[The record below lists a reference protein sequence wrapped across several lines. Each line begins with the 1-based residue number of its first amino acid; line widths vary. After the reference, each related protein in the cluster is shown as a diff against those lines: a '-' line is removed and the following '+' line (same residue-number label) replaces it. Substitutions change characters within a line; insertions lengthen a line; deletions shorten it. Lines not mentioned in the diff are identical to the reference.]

1 MQQVLD
7 ALFSPLDKKYC
18 LYFFYVTVLAFIA
31 FAIVV
36 VGVLQKLMGKGK
48 KNLTLLLALV
58 GPFLLY
64 FQSRLLY
71 SMCVN

>member
-18 LYFFYVTVLAFIA
+18 LYFFYVTVLAFVFFVIA
-31 FAIVV
+31 V
-36 VGVLQKLMGKGK
+36 VGVINKLMKKGK
-48 KNLTLLLALV
+48 KDLTLLLALV
-58 GPFLLY
+58 GPFLVY
-64 FQSRLLY
+64 FQARLFY